1 MARSKNRYIFM
12 EQKPKRHAPGCLIL
26 LLAVLFAVVAL
37 SILSNSILNKRIH
50 LNTDKVRIMNMNS
63 KYENV
68 TILHISDL
76 HGSDIGFEAD
86 LWETMLYGKGFTAV
100 VMTGDMVGQGGDY
113 APMVSLIRILR
124 KIKVDVPIYFVAG
137 DEDPVAVNSTLHGS
151 PEPLA
156 EWVRAAQAEGAIY
169 LDRTIGQV
177 VGKRTVWFIPEHL
190 YSIGLTDSA
199 GIKGMVSTLVRQKA
213 DMEASGKQYEA
224 EGGASYR
231 ALSYR
236 LEAFEQS
243 AKTIEQI
250 QDGDLQIGVTHIPLQ
265 ADYVREMTEWADTEK
280 IFSYRNLS
288 LVLSGHYCGGQWR
301 LFGLGPVYVPERG
314 WFPGDDGIVG
324 MMRINN
330 ITQHISSG
338 LSASGIYPMPIRL
351 FNVPSVALL
360 SFTAKLQ

>member
-1 MARSKNRYIFM
+1 VARSKNRYIFM
-12 EQKPKRHAPGCLIL
+12 EQKPKRHAPGCVIL

-76 HGSDIGFEAD
+76 HGSDIGFETD

-124 KIKVDVPIYFVAG
+124 KIKADVPIYFVAG

-169 LDRTIGQV
+169 LDRTIG
-177 VGKRTVWFIPEHL
+177 

-199 GIKGMVSTLVRQKA
+199 GIKGMISTLARQKA

-236 LEAFEQS
+236 LEAFVS
-243 AKTIEQI
+243 RCKPTMYA
-250 QDGDLQIGVTHIPLQ
+250 
-265 ADYVREMTEWADTEK
+265 R
-280 IFSYRNLS
+280 
-288 LVLSGHYCGGQWR
+288 
-301 LFGLGPVYVPERG
+301 
-314 WFPGDDGIVG
+314 
-324 MMRINN
+324 
-330 ITQHISSG
+330 
-338 LSASGIYPMPIRL
+338 
-351 FNVPSVALL
+351 
-360 SFTAKLQ
+360 